1 MAEIKIVINR
11 TNKLKKLKK
20 KLPKITQMILNDVA
34 DATVIDLRKRGAR
47 GEGVSGKLA
56 PLKSATI
63 RQKRKHGLSKPS
75 TPLYGTGRMT
85 QGTFVKERRK
95 KKVVISVPKDREDIL
110 SYHQEGAGHL
120 PKREWF
126 GISKK
131 HQKDIEKIA
140 RIQFKKLLKTL

>member
-11 TNKLKKLKK
+11 TKKLRRLKK

-34 DATVIDLRKRGAR
+34 DATVIDLRTRGAR

-56 PLKSATI
+56 PLKTETI
-63 RQKRKHGLSKPS
+63 RQKRKHGLSKPN
-75 TPLYGTGRMT
+75 TPLYGTGKMT

-95 KKVVISVPKDREDIL
+95 NKATIAVPRDREEIL
-110 SYHQEGAGHL
+110 SYHQEGEGHL
-120 PKREWF
+120 PKRDWL

-131 HQKDIEKIA
+131 HQKKIEKIA
-140 RIQFKKLLKTL
+140 RIQFKKMLKTL

>member
-11 TNKLKKLKK
+11 TNKLKKLKR
-20 KLPKITQMILNDVA
+20 KLPKITQIILNDVA
-34 DATVIDLRKRGAR
+34 DATVIDLRKRGTR

-63 RQKRKHGLSKPS
+63 SQKRKHGLSKPS

-95 KKVVISVPKDREDIL
+95 NKATIAVPKDREDIL

>member
-1 MAEIKIVINR
+1 MASISITINR
-11 TNKLKKLKK
+11 TNKLGKLKK

-34 DATVIDLRKRGAR
+34 DATVIDLRKRGTR

-63 RQKRKHGLSKPS
+63 RQKRKQGLSKPN

-120 PKREWF
+120 PVRKWF

-131 HQKDIEKIA
+131 HQKKIEKIA
-140 RIQFKKLLKTL
+140 RIQFKKMLKTL

>member
-11 TNKLKKLKK
+11 TNKLKKLRK

>member
-11 TNKLKKLKK
+11 TNKLKRLKK
-20 KLPKITQMILNDVA
+20 KLPKITQVILNDVA
-34 DATVIDLRKRGAR
+34 DATVIDLRKRGTR

-56 PLKSATI
+56 PLKSETI
-63 RQKRKHGLSKPS
+63 RQKRKHGLPKPP

-95 KKVVISVPKDREDIL
+95 NKATIAVPKDREDIL

>member
-1 MAEIKIVINR
+1 MASISITINR
-11 TNKLKKLKK
+11 TNKLKKLRK